1 MIEHAALALPSAV
14 LARWQHTGT
23 DDSPTT
29 VLPDGCSDLILH
41 INAKGACGW
50 HISPLGSTALQVP
63 GHAGELWLGYRLQ
76 PGVSI
81 QHTPLLSAAQALWQQ
96 AQGHAR
102 ASAAYPCI
110 DAALETAVLEA
121 TDTHVHLDLRAQ
133 EALHTLAHAPS
144 VGQAAKT
151 LGVSERSLER
161 MAVQA
166 TGQPPRFWRALAR
179 VRRAA
184 QALGTHAPLVAIAA
198 DHGYADQAHFS
209 RDCLRWLG
217 ATPLRL
223 RQSPALLATVA
234 QAGYG

>member
-1 MIEHAALALPSAV
+1 VIEHDALPLPCAV
-14 LARWQHTGT
+14 LTRWQHTTT

-41 INAKGACGW
+41 IDAEGACGW

-63 GHAGELWLGYRLQ
+63 GRAGELWLGYRLQ

-81 QHTPLLSAAQALWQQ
+81 QQTPLLSAVQAIWQQ
-96 AQGHAR
+96 AQRHER
-102 ASAAYPCI
+102 SSAVRPCI
-110 DAALETAVLEA
+110 DATLETAVLEA
-121 TDTHVHLDLRAQ
+121 IDTHVHLNVRTQ
-133 EALHTLAHAPS
+133 EALYALAHAPS
-144 VGQAAKT
+144 VDQAAKA

-161 MAVQA
+161 MSLQA

-184 QALGTHAPLVAIAA
+184 QALGTSEPLVAIAA

-217 ATPLRL
+217 TTPLRL
-223 RQSPALLATVA
+223 RQSPALLATVG

>member
-1 MIEHAALALPSAV
+1 MEYDALPPAV
-14 LARWQHTGT
+14 LARWQHTTT
-23 DDSPTT
+23 DASPTT
-29 VLPDGCSDLILH
+29 VVPDGCSDLILH
-41 INAKGACGW
+41 IDAQGGCVW
-50 HISPLGSTALQVP
+50 HISPLGNAAMEVP
-63 GHAGELWLGYRLQ
+63 GRAGELWLGYRLQ

-81 QHTPLLSAAQALWQQ
+81 QRTALLSAAQALWEQ
-96 AQGHAR
+96 AQWHAH
-102 ASAAYPCI
+102 ASAAHPCV
-110 DAALETAVLEA
+110 DAALEKAVLEA
-121 TDTHVHLDLRAQ
+121 IDTHVHLDARVQ

-144 VGQAAKT
+144 VGHAAKA

-161 MAVQA
+161 MALQA
-166 TGQPPRFWRALAR
+166 TGQPPRFWRSLAR

-184 QALGTHAPLVAIAA
+184 QALGSRAPLAAIAA
-198 DHGYADQAHFS
+198 DHGYADQSHFS